1 MVCKSQANDILQ
13 HQDSSCGGTT
23 KKHSL
28 EGDEG
33 SDFVTN
39 TRNLV
44 SSVFC
49 TQETREEIPGREA
62 RTGPPDGQ
70 QDSECSRNKEKTLG
84 KEVLLLMQAL
94 NTLSTPEEKLAALC
108 KKYADLLEE
117 SRNVQKQMKILQ
129 KKQAQIVKE
138 KVHLQSEHSKAILA
152 RSKLESLCRELQ
164 RHNKTL
170 KEENMQQARE
180 EEERRKEAT
189 AHFQIT
195 LNEIQAQLEQ
205 HDIHNAKLRQENI
218 ELGEKLKKL
227 IEQYALREEKTVRDK
242 EYKAF
247 QIKLERLEKLCRALQ
262 TERNELNE
270 KVEVLKEQVSIKAAD
285 GDLVSPT
292 TQPCAVLDSFKEMNT
307 SRALGMP
314 LEARAKTKS
323 VSERSA
329 AQKPSSSGSAAQ
341 GIESVD

>member
-1 MVCKSQANDILQ
+1 MATPVEEAARGRDGGTEEVVEGEREERPRSPRQKFEIGTMEEAGICGLGVKADMCNSQANDILQ
-13 HQDSSCGGTT
+13 HEDSSCGGTT
-23 KKHSL
+23 KTHSL
-28 EGDEG
+28 EGDED
-33 SDFVTN
+33 SDFITKN
-39 TRNLV
+39 RNLV
-44 SSVFC
+44 SSAFC
-49 TQETREEIPGREA
+49 AQESREEIPGQEA

-70 QDSECSRNKEKTLG
+70 QDSECSKNKEKTLG

-117 SRNVQKQMKILQ
+117 SRNVQKQMKIMQ

-227 IEQYALREEKTVRDK
+227 IEQYAVREEVWSFSVAQANLKLPIFLPGLELMAHVF
-242 EYKAF
+242 AF
-247 QIKLERLEKLCRALQ
+247 
-262 TERNELNE
+262 
-270 KVEVLKEQVSIKAAD
+270 
-285 GDLVSPT
+285 
-292 TQPCAVLDSFKEMNT
+292 
-307 SRALGMP
+307 
-314 LEARAKTKS
+314 
-323 VSERSA
+323 
-329 AQKPSSSGSAAQ
+329 
-341 GIESVD
+341 